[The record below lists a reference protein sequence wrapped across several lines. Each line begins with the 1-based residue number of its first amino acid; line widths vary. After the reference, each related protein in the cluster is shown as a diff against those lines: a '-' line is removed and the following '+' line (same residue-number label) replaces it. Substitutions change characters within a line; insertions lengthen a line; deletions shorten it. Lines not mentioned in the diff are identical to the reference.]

1 MHVGNEDMS
10 PEFFFSE
17 ADSSYLTPLF
27 VTTDA
32 PPISR

>member
-10 PEFFFSE
+10 AEFFFSE